1 MKLFKEL
8 IKIFLIFVGVG
19 AVASLLVIMIVDKN
33 PNITTQ
39 SKIVFIE
46 GSTFDLDMVVLVT
59 EDTAYAAQYVRE
71 NLDSTVTGKDFDAR
85 GVTFGPVEGRPIII
99 WLSDAEDKGVVA
111 HEFFH
116 ATLYKMYWAGME
128 LHSETEEAFAYE
140 LQYLT
145 NQFYNQVNKLQ

>member
-1 MKLFKEL
+1 MTLLKYAIAFMLV
-8 IKIFLIFVGVG
+8 ITGMIFV
-19 AVASLLVIMIVDKN
+19 ARLVQNN
-33 PNITTQ
+33 PKITAQ
-39 SKIVFIE
+39 SKTVFIT
-46 GSTFDLDMVVLVT
+46 GSTFDLDIIVLVT
-59 EDTAYAAQYVRE
+59 EDTAYAAQYVRD
-71 NLDSTVTGKDFDAR
+71 NLDPTVTGRDFDAR
-85 GVTFGPVEGRPIII
+85 AVTFGPQEGKPIII

-145 NQFYNQVNKLQ
+145 TQFYNQVNKIQ

>member
-1 MKLFKEL
+1 MTLLKYAIAFMLV
-8 IKIFLIFVGVG
+8 ITGMIFV
-19 AVASLLVIMIVDKN
+19 ARLVQNN
-33 PNITTQ
+33 PQITAQ
-39 SKIVFIE
+39 SKTVFIT
-46 GSTFDLDMVVLVT
+46 GSTFDLDIIVLVT
-59 EDTAYAAQYVRE
+59 EDTAYAAQYVRD
-71 NLDSTVTGKDFDAR
+71 NLDPTVTGKDFDAR
-85 GVTFGPVEGRPIII
+85 AVTFGPQEGKPIII

-145 NQFYNQVNKLQ
+145 TQFYNQVNKIQ

>member
-1 MKLFKEL
+1 MILLKYL
-8 IKIFLIFVGVG
+8 IAFVLGFIGIIFIGYILQTH
-19 AVASLLVIMIVDKN
+19 

-46 GSTFDLDMVVLVT
+46 GSTFDLDVIVLVT

-71 NLDSTVTGKDFDAR
+71 NLDSTVTSKDFDAR
-85 GVTFGPVEGRPIII
+85 AVTFGPQEGKPIII

-145 NQFYNQVNKLQ
+145 TQFYNQVNKIQ

>member
-1 MKLFKEL
+1 MNMVSKFITL
-8 IKIFLIFVGVG
+8 IVMGALLTLLLIY
-19 AVASLLVIMIVDKN
+19 LVNKN
-33 PNITTQ
+33 PQITTQ
-39 SKIVFIE
+39 SKTVFIT
-46 GSTFDLDMVVLVT
+46 GSTFDMDVIVLVT
-59 EDTAYAAQYVRE
+59 EDTAYAAQYVRD
-71 NLDSTVTGKDFDAR
+71 NLDSSVTGKDFDAR
-85 GVTFGPVEGRPIII
+85 AVTFGPVEGKPIII

-145 NQFYNQVNKLQ
+145 NQFYNQVNKIQ

>member
-1 MKLFKEL
+1 MRLLKYAIAFMLG
-8 IKIFLIFVGVG
+8 IIGMIFV
-19 AVASLLVIMIVDKN
+19 AYLVQTN

-39 SKIVFIE
+39 SKIVFIT
-46 GSTFDLDMVVLVT
+46 GSTFDLDIIVLVT
-59 EDTAYAAQYVRE
+59 EDTAYAAQYVRD
-71 NLDSTVTGKDFDAR
+71 NLDPTVTNKDFDAR
-85 GVTFGPVEGRPIII
+85 AVTFGPVEGKPIII

-145 NQFYNQVNKLQ
+145 NQFYNQVNKIQ

>member
-1 MKLFKEL
+1 MKLLKYALAFM
-8 IKIFLIFVGVG
+8 IGFIGMIFV
-19 AVASLLVIMIVDKN
+19 AYIVKTN
-33 PNITTQ
+33 PQITTQ
-39 SKIVFIE
+39 SKIVFIT
-46 GSTFDLDMVVLVT
+46 GSTFDMDVIVLVT
-59 EDTAYAAQYVRE
+59 EDTAYATQYVRE
-71 NLDSTVTGKDFDAR
+71 NLDSTVTSKDFDAR
-85 GVTFGPVEGRPIII
+85 AVTFGPQEGKPIII

-145 NQFYNQVNKLQ
+145 TQFYNQVNKIQ

>member
-1 MKLFKEL
+1 MFRKIKDHFLF
-8 IKIFLIFVGVG
+8 
-19 AVASLLVIMIVDKN
+19 LLAILTVFMLMIGIYSACTN
-33 PNITTQ
+33 NQGILAQ
-39 SKIVFIE
+39 SKIVYIT
-46 GSTFDLDMVVLVT
+46 GSTFDLDVIVLVT

-71 NLDSTVTGKDFDAR
+71 NLDPTVTSKDFDAR
-85 GVTFGPVEGRPIII
+85 AVTFGPQEGKPIII

-145 NQFYNQVNKLQ
+145 NQFYNQVNKIQ

>member
-1 MKLFKEL
+1 MILLKYLIAFVLGFIGILFIGYIL
-8 IKIFLIFVGVG
+8 QTH
-19 AVASLLVIMIVDKN
+19 

-85 GVTFGPVEGRPIII
+85 GVTFGPVEGKPIII

-145 NQFYNQVNKLQ
+145 NQFYNQVNKIQ

>member
-1 MKLFKEL
+1 MGALLTLLL
-8 IKIFLIFVGVG
+8 IY
-19 AVASLLVIMIVDKN
+19 LVNKN
-33 PNITTQ
+33 PQITTQ
-39 SKIVFIE
+39 SKTVFIT
-46 GSTFDLDMVVLVT
+46 GSTFDMDVIVLVT
-59 EDTAYAAQYVRE
+59 EDTAYAAQYVRD
-71 NLDSTVTGKDFDAR
+71 NLDSSVTGKDFDAR
-85 GVTFGPVEGRPIII
+85 AVTFGPVEGKPIII

>member
-1 MKLFKEL
+1 MRLLKYAIAFMLGL
-8 IKIFLIFVGVG
+8 IAMIFI
-19 AVASLLVIMIVDKN
+19 AYIVKTN
-33 PNITTQ
+33 PQITTQ
-39 SKIVFIE
+39 SKIVFIT
-46 GSTFDLDMVVLVT
+46 GSTFDMDVIVLVT
-59 EDTAYAAQYVRE
+59 EDTAYAAQYVRD

-85 GVTFGPVEGRPIII
+85 AVTFGPQEGKPIII

-145 NQFYNQVNKLQ
+145 TQFYNQVNKIQ

>member
-1 MKLFKEL
+1 MRLLKYAIAFMLGL
-8 IKIFLIFVGVG
+8 IAMIFI
-19 AVASLLVIMIVDKN
+19 AYIVKTN
-33 PNITTQ
+33 PQITTQ
-39 SKIVFIE
+39 SKIVFIT
-46 GSTFDLDMVVLVT
+46 GSTFDMDVIVLVT

-85 GVTFGPVEGRPIII
+85 AVTFGPQQGKPIII

-145 NQFYNQVNKLQ
+145 TQFYNQVNKIQ

>member
-1 MKLFKEL
+1 MVSKFFAA
-8 IKIFLIFVGVG
+8 IGVG
-19 AVASLLVIMIVDKN
+19 FLLVVLVAYLVNRN
-33 PNITTQ
+33 PQITAQ
-39 SKIVFIE
+39 SKTVFIT
-46 GSTFDLDMVVLVT
+46 GSTFDIDVIVLVT
-59 EDTAYAAQYVRE
+59 EDTAYAAQYVRD

-85 GVTFGPVEGRPIII
+85 AVTFGPQEGKPIII

-145 NQFYNQVNKLQ
+145 SQFYNQVNKIQ

>member
-1 MKLFKEL
+1 MTLLKYAIAFMLV
-8 IKIFLIFVGVG
+8 ITGMIFV
-19 AVASLLVIMIVDKN
+19 ARLVQNN
-33 PNITTQ
+33 PKITAQ
-39 SKIVFIE
+39 SKTVFIT
-46 GSTFDLDMVVLVT
+46 GSTFDLDVIVLVT

-71 NLDSTVTGKDFDAR
+71 NLDPTVTSKDFDAR
-85 GVTFGPVEGRPIII
+85 AVTFGPQEGKPIII

-116 ATLYKMYWAGME
+116 ATLYKMYWTGME

-145 NQFYNQVNKLQ
+145 TQFYNQINKIQ

>member
-1 MKLFKEL
+1 MGKLLMAMFAAL
-8 IKIFLIFVGVG
+8 II
-19 AVASLLVIMIVDKN
+19 VITLYSTCTPK
-33 PNITTQ
+33 PGFFSQ
-39 SKIVFIE
+39 SKMVFIT
-46 GSTFDLDMVVLVT
+46 GSTFDMDVVVLVT
-59 EDTAYAAQYVRE
+59 QDTAYAAQYVRE
-71 NLDSTVTGKDFDAR
+71 NLDSTVTGKEFDAR
-85 GVTFGPVEGRPIII
+85 AVTFGPQDGKPIII

-145 NQFYNQVNKLQ
+145 TQFYNQVNKIQ

>member
-1 MKLFKEL
+1 MVSKFFAA
-8 IKIFLIFVGVG
+8 IGVG
-19 AVASLLVIMIVDKN
+19 FLLVVLVAYLVNRN
-33 PNITTQ
+33 PQITAQ
-39 SKIVFIE
+39 SKTVFIT
-46 GSTFDLDMVVLVT
+46 GSTFDIDVIVLVT
-59 EDTAYAAQYVRE
+59 EDTAYAAQYVRD

-85 GVTFGPVEGRPIII
+85 AVTFGPQEGKPIII

-145 NQFYNQVNKLQ
+145 TQFYNQVNKIQ

>member
-8 IKIFLIFVGVG
+8 IKMFLIFVGVG
-19 AVASLLVIMIVDKN
+19 TVAALLVIMIVDKN

-39 SKIVFIE
+39 SKIVFIT
-46 GSTFDLDMVVLVT
+46 GSTFDMDVIVLVT

-71 NLDSTVTGKDFDAR
+71 NLDSTVTSKDFNAR
-85 GVTFGPVEGRPIII
+85 AVTFGPLDGKPIIV
-99 WLSDAEDKGVVA
+99 WLSDAEDKGIVA

-145 NQFYNQVNKLQ
+145 NQFYNQVNKIQ

>member
-1 MKLFKEL
+1 MRLLKYALAFM
-8 IKIFLIFVGVG
+8 IGFVGMII
-19 AVASLLVIMIVDKN
+19 VAYLVQNN
-33 PNITTQ
+33 PQITTQ
-39 SKIVFIE
+39 SKIVFIT
-46 GSTFDLDMVVLVT
+46 GSTFDMDVIVLVT

-85 GVTFGPVEGRPIII
+85 AVTFGPQDGKPIII

-145 NQFYNQVNKLQ
+145 TQFYNQVNKIQ

>member
-1 MKLFKEL
+1 MRLLKYAIAFMLG
-8 IKIFLIFVGVG
+8 IIGMIFV
-19 AVASLLVIMIVDKN
+19 AYLVRNN
-33 PNITTQ
+33 PQITIQ
-39 SKIVFIE
+39 SKTVFIT
-46 GSTFDLDMVVLVT
+46 GSTFDLDIIVLVT
-59 EDTAYAAQYVRE
+59 EDTAYAAQYVRQ
-71 NLDSTVTGKDFDAR
+71 NLDPTVTGKDFDAR
-85 GVTFGPVEGRPIII
+85 AVTFGPVEGKPIII

-145 NQFYNQVNKLQ
+145 TQFYNQINKIQ

>member
-1 MKLFKEL
+1 MRLLKYAIAFMLGL
-8 IKIFLIFVGVG
+8 IAMIFI
-19 AVASLLVIMIVDKN
+19 AYIVKTN
-33 PNITTQ
+33 PQITTQ
-39 SKIVFIE
+39 SKIVFIT
-46 GSTFDLDMVVLVT
+46 GSTFDMDVVVLVT
-59 EDTAYAAQYVRE
+59 QDTAYAAQYVRE

-85 GVTFGPVEGRPIII
+85 AVTFGPQDGKPIII

-145 NQFYNQVNKLQ
+145 TQFYNQVNKIQ

>member
-8 IKIFLIFVGVG
+8 VKIFLIFVGVG
-19 AVASLLVIMIVDKN
+19 ALAALLVTMIVDKN

-39 SKIVFIE
+39 SKIVYIT
-46 GSTFDLDMVVLVT
+46 GSTFDMDVIVLVT
-59 EDTAYAAQYVRE
+59 KDTAYAAQYVRD
-71 NLDSTVTGKDFDAR
+71 NLDTTVTSKDFDAR
-85 GVTFGPVEGRPIII
+85 AVTFGPVNGNPIIV

-111 HEFFH
+111 HEFLH

-145 NQFYNQVNKLQ
+145 NQFYNQINKIQ

>member
-1 MKLFKEL
+1 MILLKYLIAFVLGFIGILFIGYIL
-8 IKIFLIFVGVG
+8 QTH
-19 AVASLLVIMIVDKN
+19 

-85 GVTFGPVEGRPIII
+85 GVTFGPVEGKPIII

-145 NQFYNQVNKLQ
+145 NQFYNQINKIQ

>member
-1 MKLFKEL
+1 MNTVSKFITL
-8 IKIFLIFVGVG
+8 IVMGALLTLLLIY
-19 AVASLLVIMIVDKN
+19 LVNKN
-33 PNITTQ
+33 PQITTQ
-39 SKIVFIE
+39 SKTVFIT
-46 GSTFDLDMVVLVT
+46 GSTFDMDVIVLVT
-59 EDTAYAAQYVRE
+59 EDTAYAAQYVRD
-71 NLDSTVTGKDFDAR
+71 NLDSSVTGKDFDAR
-85 GVTFGPVEGRPIII
+85 AVTFGPVEGKPIII

-145 NQFYNQVNKLQ
+145 NQFYNQVNKIQ

>member
-1 MKLFKEL
+1 MILLKYLIAFVLGFIGILFIGYIL
-8 IKIFLIFVGVG
+8 Q
-19 AVASLLVIMIVDKN
+19 SH

-85 GVTFGPVEGRPIII
+85 GVTFGPVEGKPIII

>member
-1 MKLFKEL
+1 MRLLKYAIAFILG
-8 IKIFLIFVGVG
+8 IMGMIFV
-19 AVASLLVIMIVDKN
+19 AYLVRNN
-33 PNITTQ
+33 PQITTQ
-39 SKIVFIE
+39 SKIVFIT
-46 GSTFDLDMVVLVT
+46 GSTFDLDIIVLVT
-59 EDTAYAAQYVRE
+59 EDTAYAAQYVRQ
-71 NLDSTVTGKDFDAR
+71 NLDPTVTGKDFDAR
-85 GVTFGPVEGRPIII
+85 AVTFGPQEGKPIII

-145 NQFYNQVNKLQ
+145 TQFYNQVNKIQ

>member
-1 MKLFKEL
+1 MRLLKYL
-8 IKIFLIFVGVG
+8 IAFMLGIIGMIFV
-19 AVASLLVIMIVDKN
+19 AYLVQNN
-33 PNITTQ
+33 PQITTQ
-39 SKIVFIE
+39 SKTVFIT
-46 GSTFDLDMVVLVT
+46 GSTFDLDIIVLVT

-71 NLDSTVTGKDFDAR
+71 NLDPTVTGKDFDAR
-85 GVTFGPVEGRPIII
+85 AVTFGPQEGKPIII

-145 NQFYNQVNKLQ
+145 TQFYNQVNKIQ

>member
-8 IKIFLIFVGVG
+8 IKMFLIFFG
-19 AVASLLVIMIVDKN
+19 AGTVAALLVIMIVDKN

-39 SKIVFIE
+39 SKTVFIT
-46 GSTFDLDMVVLVT
+46 GSTFDLDVTVLVT

-71 NLDSTVTGKDFDAR
+71 NLDPTVTSKDFDAR
-85 GVTFGPVEGRPIII
+85 AVTFGPQEGKPIII

-116 ATLYKMYWAGME
+116 ATLYKMYWTGME

-140 LQYLT
+140 IQYLT
-145 NQFYNQVNKLQ
+145 NQFYNQINKIQ

>member
-1 MKLFKEL
+1 MYKLPVA
-8 IKIFLIFVGVG
+8 IFAVIVG
-19 AVASLLVIMIVDKN
+19 IVTLYSACTDK
-33 PNITTQ
+33 PGFFSQ
-39 SKIVFIE
+39 SKIVFIT
-46 GSTFDLDMVVLVT
+46 GSTFDMDIIVIVT
-59 EDTAYAAQYVRE
+59 QDTAYAAQYVRD

-85 GVTFGPVEGRPIII
+85 AVTFGPVDGKPIII

-145 NQFYNQVNKLQ
+145 NQFYNQVNKIQ

>member
-1 MKLFKEL
+1 MRLLKYAIAFMLG
-8 IKIFLIFVGVG
+8 IIGMIFV
-19 AVASLLVIMIVDKN
+19 AYLVRNN
-33 PNITTQ
+33 PQITTQ
-39 SKIVFIE
+39 SKTVFIT
-46 GSTFDLDMVVLVT
+46 GSTFDLDIIVLVT

-71 NLDSTVTGKDFDAR
+71 NLDPTVTGKDFDAR
-85 GVTFGPVEGRPIII
+85 AVTFGPQEGKPIII

-145 NQFYNQVNKLQ
+145 TQFYNQVNKIQ

>member
-1 MKLFKEL
+1 MRLLKYALAFM
-8 IKIFLIFVGVG
+8 IGFVGMII
-19 AVASLLVIMIVDKN
+19 VAYLVQNN
-33 PNITTQ
+33 PQITTQ
-39 SKIVFIE
+39 SKIVFIT
-46 GSTFDLDMVVLVT
+46 GSTFDMDVIVLVT

-71 NLDSTVTGKDFDAR
+71 NLDSTVTDKDFNAR
-85 GVTFGPVEGRPIII
+85 AVTFGPVDGKPIIV

-145 NQFYNQVNKLQ
+145 NQFYNQVNKIQ

>member
-1 MKLFKEL
+1 MILLKYLIAFVLGFIGILFIGYIL
-8 IKIFLIFVGVG
+8 QTH
-19 AVASLLVIMIVDKN
+19 

>member
-1 MKLFKEL
+1 MNTVSKFITL
-8 IKIFLIFVGVG
+8 IVMGALLTLLLIY
-19 AVASLLVIMIVDKN
+19 LVNKN
-33 PNITTQ
+33 PQITTQ
-39 SKIVFIE
+39 SKTVFIT
-46 GSTFDLDMVVLVT
+46 GSTFDMDVIVLVT
-59 EDTAYAAQYVRE
+59 EDTAYAAQYVRD
-71 NLDSTVTGKDFDAR
+71 NLDSSVTGKDFDAR
-85 GVTFGPVEGRPIII
+85 AVTFGPVEGKPIII